1 MSNYKNMIGFKVGR
15 LEVVSFSHTTGT
27 RHWLCRCEC
36 GNEKVI
42 SGASLRTKK
51 PTLSC
56 GCLIRS
62 GIPNSKHGMS
72 NTPTYETYRAMRK
85 RCESKNDIEY
95 PNYGGRGITVCEGWE
110 TFDGFFADMGVRPK
124 GETLDRLDT
133 DGNYCKENCR
143 WSTPKEQAMNRR
155 NSVTLTV
162 DGVEKH
168 ITEWADISGVR
179 WETIKGRIS
188 HGWDIEK
195 AIFTNTNNHQKLLN
209 IDGEVKNLS
218 EWAEIYGIQN
228 QLISYRLKNGWSEVD
243 AVTIRPR
250 GKRNNYV

>member
-95 PNYGGRGITVCEGWE
+95 PNYGGRGLPFVRG
-110 TFDGFFADMGVRPK
+110 GRHSMGS
-124 GETLDRLDT
+124 L
-133 DGNYCKENCR
+133 
-143 WSTPKEQAMNRR
+143 
-155 NSVTLTV
+155 LTW
-162 DGVEKH
+162 G
-168 ITEWADISGVR
+168 G
-179 WETIKGRIS
+179 
-188 HGWDIEK
+188 
-195 AIFTNTNNHQKLLN
+195 
-209 IDGEVKNLS
+209 
-218 EWAEIYGIQN
+218 
-228 QLISYRLKNGWSEVD
+228 
-243 AVTIRPR
+243 
-250 GKRNNYV
+250 